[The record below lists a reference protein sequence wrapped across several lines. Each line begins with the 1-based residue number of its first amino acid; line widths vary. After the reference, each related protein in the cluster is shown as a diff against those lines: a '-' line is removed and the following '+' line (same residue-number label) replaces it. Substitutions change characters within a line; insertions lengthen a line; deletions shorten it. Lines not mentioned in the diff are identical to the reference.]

1 MSVEMNV
8 ENVVVEVTNDHVK
21 EKVMRTLPAKY
32 NKFAGF
38 AYWLLGQMKD
48 AQILSANGYDDS
60 CVMMNLLSSDIP
72 VQIEFYEKFFTE
84 ATVSGRLMKAE
95 MKAYKDKSSKK
106 DKKEKKDKVV
116 KEKKE
121 NVVKEK
127 KSKKVNNQVSNTNN
141 DIISQIVMRANS
153 VETIEQP
160 VIEQPVIEQTVI
172 EQTVIEQPVIE
183 QPVIEQTVIE
193 QPVIEQPIVVEK
205 KKRVKKDKVVIVEP
219 TELPSAVEPTAVE
232 KKKRVKKV
240 KPDSDNLNHK
250 ISKKNKISNIESNNS
265 DELILNQVTI
275 DDISYFYDS
284 NNNLYN
290 NDTLIIGSFDPIS
303 LSISIS

>member
-1 MSVEMNV
+1 MNVNV
-8 ENVVVEVTNDHVK
+8 ENVVIEVTNDK
-21 EKVMRTLPAKY
+21 KVMRTLPAKY

-48 AQILSANGYDDS
+48 AQVLSANGYDDT
-60 CVMMNLLSSDIP
+60 CVMMNLLSGDIP
-72 VQIEFYEKFFTE
+72 MQIEFYEKFFTE
-84 ATVSGRLMKAE
+84 APVSGRLMKAE
-95 MKAYKDKSSKK
+95 MKTFKDKSSKK
-106 DKKEKKDKVV
+106 DKKEKKEKVV
-116 KEKKE
+116 KEK
-121 NVVKEK
+121 KEK

-160 VIEQPVIEQTVI
+160 VIEQPV
-172 EQTVIEQPVIE
+172 
-183 QPVIEQTVIE
+183 
-193 QPVIEQPIVVEK
+193 VEK

-219 TELPSAVEPTAVE
+219 TELASAVEPTEVSSIEVSSIEVPSIEVPSAVEPTAVEPTAVEPTAVEPTAVE

>member
-1 MSVEMNV
+1 MSLEMNVNV
-8 ENVVVEVTNDHVK
+8 ENVVVKD
-21 EKVMRTLPAKY
+21 KVMRTLPAKY

-48 AQILSANGYDDS
+48 AQVLSANGYDDT
-60 CVMMNLLSSDIP
+60 CVMMNLLSGDIP
-72 VQIEFYEKFFTE
+72 MQIEFYEKFFTE
-84 ATVSGRLMKAE
+84 APVSGRLMKAE
-95 MKAYKDKSSKK
+95 MKTFKDKSSKK
-106 DKKEKKDKVV
+106 DKKEKKEKVV

-121 NVVKEK
+121 NMVKEK

-153 VETIEQP
+153 VETIAQP
-160 VIEQPVIEQTVI
+160 VIEQPV
-172 EQTVIEQPVIE
+172 
-183 QPVIEQTVIE
+183 
-193 QPVIEQPIVVEK
+193 VVEK

-219 TELPSAVEPTAVE
+219 TELASAVEPTELASAVEPTELESAVEPTELASAVEPTELASAVEPTAVE